1 MELVIAVILVAL
13 VFEYING
20 FHDTANSIATVVST
34 KVLTPRQAIALAACT
49 NLIGAL
55 LGFAVAKTISSG
67 LVDAK
72 VVSTYTVVSALIGG
86 IVWNLLTWW
95 FGLPS
100 SSTHALVGGL
110 CGAALASAH
119 GDWGVLI
126 WAETTGEHWWEHK
139 GLLYKV
145 IIPMI
150 TSPVAGFAVGWLV
163 MGSLYALLRRLRP
176 VTVNRFFGRAQIVS
190 AAYMGFSHGTN
201 DAQKTMGIIA
211 LTLAAAT
218 SAGTFDRLPRWLGFL
233 YHPETGSSVYTAETR
248 LAEMYLAGEGVAR
261 NPKAA
266 VTLLDR
272 AAKGKNVEAAALLGQ
287 MHLEGKHVKQDDK
300 VAAKFLA
307 AAADKGLPG
316 AMTNYAMIIEA
327 GRGGS
332 QKDQAKADALRAAA
346 ATNAPL
352 KKYALASRKLA
363 SAPTNTAD
371 LIPWLQGLAEGRN
384 ADAEVLLG
392 VAAAQG
398 RGLPPDDKVAFEWF
412 SMAAKR
418 GNPEALFNL
427 GLMHLQ
433 GRGVPADPKEA
444 ARYFKAASDKE
455 AIPVWIKV
463 ICALTMAA
471 GTAAGGWKIIKTL
484 GHKMVKLQPVNGF
497 AAETTAASVLYVAA
511 FFGMPVSTTHAITTS
526 IMGVGCAKRF
536 SALRF
541 KVVER
546 ILWAWI
552 FTLPVTALIAY
563 AVMRAMQE
571 IGWAK

>member
-1 MELVIAVILVAL
+1 MELVLTVILIAL

-34 KVLTPRQAIALAACT
+34 KVLTPRQAIVLAAGT

-72 VVSTYTVVSALIGG
+72 VVSTLTVVSALIGG
-86 IVWNLLTWW
+86 IAWNLITWW

-119 GDWGVLI
+119 GDWNVLV
-126 WAETTGEHWWEHK
+126 WAETTGEHWWDHK

-150 TSPVAGFAVGWLV
+150 TSPLAGFAVGWLI
-163 MGSLYALLRRLRP
+163 MGSLYALLQRLRP
-176 VTVNRFFGRAQIVS
+176 VTVNRIFGRAQILS

-211 LTLAAAT
+211 LALAAAT

-233 YHPETGSSVYTAETR
+233 YHPEAGPAVYAAEAR
-248 LAEMYLAGEGVAR
+248 LAEMHLAGEGVAH
-261 NPKAA
+261 NPKVA
-266 VTLLDR
+266 VKLLDR
-272 AAKGKNVEAAALLGQ
+272 AVKGKNLDAAALLGRL
-287 MHLEGKHVKQDDK
+287 HLEGQHVKQDDLL
-300 VAAKFLA
+300 AAKLLA
-307 AAADKGLPG
+307 SAAQKGHPAALS
-316 AMTNYAMIIEA
+316 NYAVLVEA
-327 GRGGS
+327 GRGGQMQDS
-332 QKDQAKADALRAAA
+332 AKAASLRAAA
-346 ATNAPL
+346 VTNADAGKPA
-352 KKYALASRKLA
+352 YASRKLA
-363 SAPTNTAD
+363 SAPEHVSERIA
-371 LIPWLQGLAEGRN
+371 WLQERAHGGN
-384 ADAEVLLG
+384 ADAAVYLG
-392 VAAAQG
+392 IAAAEG
-398 RGLPPDDKVAFEWF
+398 KGIPADDKVAVEWF
-412 SMAAKR
+412 ERAAKR

-427 GLMHLQ
+427 GLMHLH
-433 GRGVPADPKEA
+433 GRGLPADLKKA
-444 ARYFKAASDKE
+444 ANCFKAAAGKE
-455 AIPVWIKV
+455 GIPVWIKV
-463 ICALTMAA
+463 VCALTMAA

-497 AAETTAASVLYVAA
+497 AAETTAASVLYAAA

-536 SALRF
+536 SALKL

-552 FTLPVTALIAY
+552 LTLPITALIAY
-563 AVMRAMQE
+563 CAMRAMQWL
-571 IGWAK
+571 GWAG